1 MGVIKL
7 EGKIYYAKLMDVSG
21 RPWWVSLH
29 TRSFEVACKK
39 YEKLTR
45 LQRALRAT
53 LQSAEKSPVCAK
65 NKACTEIG
73 ADLGDLMPKNRP
85 L

>member
-1 MGVIKL
+1 MGVIKF

-53 LQSAEKSPVCAK
+53 LKVRKKVLYSPKTRRVRRLVQ
-65 NKACTEIG
+65 TSGI
-73 ADLGDLMPKNRP
+73 
-85 L
+85 